1 MQKLAL
7 WSSGS
12 DSTLPLQG
20 TQAWSLVGEWRA
32 PHAAWKGQN
41 TKLKKKKKSKAVYKD
56 KTKSQ
61 HIIPYEFPSAN
72 QGDIWFSLDFS
83 IGVWALE
90 SPRLY
95 LGYMPIMLL
104 FLIPVSEPQITLGS
118 LTQTLP
124 NFGPLI
130 CQQSSLCALSLC
142 VSLPHAIV
150 NATRVYQP
158 LWEKH
163 SFQYS

>member
-1 MQKLAL
+1 M
-7 WSSGS
+7 
-12 DSTLPLQG
+12 
-20 TQAWSLVGEWRA
+20 
-32 PHAAWKGQN
+32 
-41 TKLKKKKKSKAVYKD
+41 YKD

-61 HIIPYEFPSAN
+61 HVIPHEFPPTN
-72 QGDIWFSLDFS
+72 QGDFWFSLDLVSEKAMAPNSSTLAWKIPWKEEPGRLQTMGLRRVGHDWNDLAAAADFS
-83 IGVWALE
+83 TGVWALE

-104 FLIPVSEPQITLGS
+104 FLMPVSEPQITLGS

-124 NFGPLI
+124 KFGPLI
-130 CQQSSLCALSLC
+130 RWWSSLWALSLF
-142 VSLPHAIV
+142 VSLPHTIV
-150 NATRVYQP
+150 NTTHVYQS

>member
-1 MQKLAL
+1 MVQWFRLHT
-7 WSSGS
+7 
-12 DSTLPLQG
+12 STAGDTGLIPG
-20 TQAWSLVGEWRA
+20 RGMKSPTCCMEG
-32 PHAAWKGQN
+32 PN
-41 TKLKKKKKSKAVYKD
+41 TKLEKKKKSKAVYKD

-104 FLIPVSEPQITLGS
+104 FLIPVSEPQITLGC

-124 NFGPLI
+124 NFWPLI
-130 CQQSSLCALSLC
+130 CQRSSLWALSLY
-142 VSLPHAIV
+142 VSLPHAIA

>member
-1 MQKLAL
+1 M
-7 WSSGS
+7 
-12 DSTLPLQG
+12 
-20 TQAWSLVGEWRA
+20 
-32 PHAAWKGQN
+32 
-41 TKLKKKKKSKAVYKD
+41 YKD

-142 VSLPHAIV
+142 VSLPHAIA

-158 LWEKH
+158 IGKSALGKAQLPIFLT
-163 SFQYS
+163 FQWNFSLLTLLAAVSLMPPWHGCS